1 MLGLVIVESVLLL
14 HTRKRIYLRTNSNVS
29 CTNWQLRLPPPCQF
43 LYPVAL
49 PFTSLLLVLRA
60 VALYKNNKYVTAFFA
75 LSWLAFLASCITIPM
90 GAVGMQIG
98 NTPFCIE
105 MWASNFT
112 RYAIIGTVSPV
123 IHDTLIFVAT
133 TWDFMG
139 NVYMDVN
146 LKNAFNVMV
155 LGRHLHA
162 FSKSF
167 LRDGQLYF
175 L

>member
-1 MLGLVIVESVLLL
+1 MLAAPIGNCDYL
-14 HTRKRIYLRTNSNVS
+14 HHVK
-29 CTNWQLRLPPPCQF
+29 F

-75 LSWLAFLASCITIPM
+75 LTWLAFLASCIAMPM
-90 GAVGMQIG
+90 GEVGIQIG
-98 NTPFCIE
+98 NTPFCME
-105 MWASNFT
+105 TPASNFP
-112 RYAIIGTVSPV
+112 RYAIIAPV

-133 TWDFMG
+133 TWAFMG

-162 FSKSF
+162 FSESF